1 MSSTEAS
8 YDYVV
13 IGGGSSGCIVAAR
26 LAEAN
31 AGSVLLL
38 EAVIALAVVLA
49 CRQRG
54 LGPLQL
60 VACPRSRVLGL
71 FALLFLALQVSVE
84 WEWWPK
90 ITSRLADGVGL
101 FALLGDINRFR
112 NPCL

>member
-1 MSSTEAS
+1 M
-8 YDYVV
+8 
-13 IGGGSSGCIVAAR
+13 
-26 LAEAN
+26 
-31 AGSVLLL
+31 LLL